1 MQDNEFVLQK
11 DDEIDILGADSPGM
25 PGHRKKEREMEEIIR
40 DAHVDKLF
48 SVKDKVVLIVG
59 AGGLGEYIG
68 HGMAENGAKI
78 VFTNTT
84 LKKAEGV
91 QARFRGDGLDC
102 DIFQLNVT
110 DNDQIRQVVD
120 AIVEKHGRIDVLI
133 NTAAICAHSEPENYD
148 PDVVRRVLDVNTN
161 GTIFVAREVG
171 KVMIRQHYG
180 KIINFGSIAGG
191 YCHTYLSMP
200 YEASKA
206 AVHQFTRSLAVT
218 WAKHNINVNCI
229 SPTWVYTPMLDGLQ
243 EDVYDDLKKQHP
255 GGRLA
260 EVNDFMGIA
269 MFLASD
275 ASSYVTGQVIY
286 VDGGWTSGKP
296 VIIPDEERCVTHK

>member
-1 MQDNEFVLQK
+1 MN
-11 DDEIDILGADSPGM
+11 
-25 PGHRKKEREMEEIIR
+25 EIIK
-40 DAHVDKLF
+40 DAAIDKLF
-48 SVKDKVVLIVG
+48 SVKDKVVMVVG
-59 AGGLGEYIG
+59 AGGLGAYIA

-78 VFTNTT
+78 VLTNTT

-91 QARFRGDGLDC
+91 QASFRADGLDC

-110 DNDQIRQVVD
+110 DNDQIKAVVEQ
-120 AIVEKHGRIDVLI
+120 IVAKHGRIDVLI
-133 NTAAICAHSEPENYD
+133 NTAAIAAHSEPENYD
-148 PDVVRRVLDVNTN
+148 PEVVRKVLDVNTN

-171 KVMIRQHYG
+171 KVMIRQRYG

-206 AVHQFTRSLAVT
+206 AVHQFTRSLATT
-218 WAKHNINVNCI
+218 WAPYNINVNCI
-229 SPTWVYTPMLDGLQ
+229 SPTWVYTPMLDGLE
-243 EDVYDDLKKQHP
+243 EDVYSQIRDQHP

-260 EVNDFMGIA
+260 EVNDFLG
-269 MFLASD
+269 LAIYLSSD

-286 VDGGWTSGKP
+286 VDGGWTCGRP
-296 VIIPDEERCVTHK
+296 IVIPEEERCTP